1 MFSKGTIASFFTI
14 LCLALFFSI
23 NAVKRYK
30 QDVKLKLQEHIYTIG
45 LLKTIE
51 HPALDET
58 AAGVIHT
65 LQNELPNIKIISE
78 SAQGDIALAQQIM
91 QKFSQQKVGAIV
103 TIGTMVTQ
111 VAMRQT
117 KTIPIVFGS
126 VTDPVGSGIVSNP
139 TSPEKNITGVSNF
152 NPNITYQQLSFFKKL
167 IPKLKRLGIVYN
179 SGESNSVV
187 LVSKVK
193 EEAKKFDISIRETIA
208 QNTND
213 AVFASKSLL
222 NNVDAIFIDN
232 DNTALGAIK
241 GIVDVAMRSSIPVFC
256 SDIDSVQLGVLAAV
270 GPEQYKL
277 GEELGKMVIDIVK
290 NKKEIRDIPVKYSI
304 DASYVV
310 NMSSAKKLKIAI
322 PNDESIKIIE

>member
-1 MFSKGTIASFFTI
+1 MFSKGTIAGFFII
-14 LCLALFFSI
+14 LCCALFFSI
-23 NAVKRYK
+23 SAVKEYK
-30 QDVKLKLQEHIYTIG
+30 KNIKLKSQEHIYTIG

-58 AAGVIHT
+58 TNGVIQV
-65 LQNELPNIKIISE
+65 LKNELPNVKIISE

-91 QKFSQQKVGAIV
+91 QKFSQQKVDAVI

-117 KTIPIVFGS
+117 KTIPIIFGS
-126 VTDPVGSGIVSNP
+126 VTDPVGSGIVANP

-152 NPNITYQQLSFFKKL
+152 SPNITHQQINFFKQL
-167 IPKLKRLGIVYN
+167 MPNLKRIGIVYN
-179 SGESNSVV
+179 AGEANSVV
-187 LVSKVK
+187 LVSKVQ
-193 EEAKKFDISIRETIA
+193 EEAKKFDISIREAIA

-213 AVFASKSLL
+213 AVFMSKSLL
-222 NNVDAIFIDN
+222 SYVDAIFIDN

-241 GIVDVAMRSSIPVFC
+241 GIVDIAMKKSIPVFC

-277 GEELGKMVIDIVK
+277 GEEVGKMAIDIVK
-290 NKKEIRDIPVKYSI
+290 NKKAIKDIPVKYSI
-304 DASYVV
+304 DTSYVV
-310 NMSSAKKLKIAI
+310 NISSAKKLKITI
-322 PNDESIKIIE
+322 PNDESIKILE